1 MNDKS
6 LPSTAFGDSSSPST
20 SHIHSLPLPH
30 SPASSTTYSSTFIN
44 PIVSNINRTRNMERK
59 NPMDIKNTLMSPPEP
74 IAQDSFSQ
82 SPSNAKTNVYSM
94 PKGKFQHP
102 LSPPVSPASKNSL
115 PDDLSTIT
123 VRDPILF
130 PNAQQS
136 ASSSQPPLFPDD
148 DVQRVVEEHILARG
162 PLRSAPLK
170 EEYELVY
177 GIKSQT
183 MKLFERDPKRW
194 RQRERILLS
203 EEDAARKLIQR
214 RYTPIAPASG
224 KPYKPKSTGPRN
236 SGVAKPVR
244 QQKPKPV
251 RERGMTPDGPR
262 KAKSDDEDFNALQD
276 LCPPLTSLPAKHNS
290 LKIDWK
296 GPPKDLSHDP
306 HVGLLHPDEVQLAST
321 LRLTC
326 AMYLTS
332 KRRIFLRKLET
343 IRIGKEFRKTD
354 AQQACKID
362 VNKASKLW
370 SAFQKVGWLEN
381 AWVEQWL

>member
-6 LPSTAFGDSSSPST
+6 QASTAF
-20 SHIHSLPLPH
+20 
-30 SPASSTTYSSTFIN
+30 ASSTTYSSTFIN
-44 PIVSNINRTRNMERK
+44 PDVSNSNHINRNTNMERK

-74 IAQDSFSQ
+74 IPQDSFSQ
-82 SPSNAKTNVYSM
+82 SPTNAKTNAYSM
-94 PKGKFQHP
+94 LKGKYQHLP
-102 LSPPVSPASKNSL
+102 SPPVSPASAPRNCL
-115 PDDLSTIT
+115 ADDPSTIT

-136 ASSSQPPLFPDD
+136 ASSSQPSLFPVE

-194 RQRERILLS
+194 RQRERLLLS
-203 EEDAARKLIQR
+203 EEDAARKSVQR
-214 RYTPIAPASG
+214 KYTPIAPASG
-224 KPYKPKSTGPRN
+224 KPYKPKLSGPRN
-236 SGVAKPVR
+236 SGGIAKPVR

-381 AWVEQWL
+381 AWVEQWV